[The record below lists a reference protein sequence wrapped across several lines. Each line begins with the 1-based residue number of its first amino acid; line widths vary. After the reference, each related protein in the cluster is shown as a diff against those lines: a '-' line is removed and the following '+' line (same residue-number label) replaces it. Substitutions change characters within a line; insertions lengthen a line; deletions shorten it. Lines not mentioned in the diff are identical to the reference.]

1 MVAMVARTQDGG
13 EGRWDDVRVFLAT
26 FRLRSLGA
34 AAVRLGVDTST
45 VSRRLTALETALGAQ
60 LFDRSREG
68 LVPRRAAEL
77 LLPSAE
83 AMEAAHAR
91 LGRDASGKETTA
103 EGVVRVS
110 AAPGIM
116 ETFVAPAVAR
126 LRARHPGLTLE
137 LDGSARVV
145 DLTRHEADLALRSTK
160 PQGAEL
166 VMTKLASATWVPVAS
181 PALVKELG
189 IVQSWADP
197 TWIVWDRELSS
208 FAPSRWQA
216 QHAGKAPIALRTSHA
231 GSQMAA
237 LRAGA
242 GVALVPDLYAA
253 AYGLEKVRYAK
264 RLKESAAQL
273 PVDDLW
279 LVAHRTMRGVAR
291 VDAVWDFIVAEVR
304 GAVGKR
310 S

>member
-1 MVAMVARTQDGG
+1 MKGMVAKKQDDS
-13 EGRWDDVRVFLAT
+13 EGRWDDVRIFLAA

-45 VSRRLTALETALGAQ
+45 VSRRLTALEGALGAQ
-60 LFDRSREG
+60 LFDRGREG
-68 LVPRRAAEL
+68 LVPRRAAEI

-91 LGRDASGKETTA
+91 LTRDASGKELTA

-116 ETFVAPAVAR
+116 ETFVAPALVR

-137 LDGSARVV
+137 LDASARVV
-145 DLTRHEADLALRSTK
+145 DLTRHEAELALRSTK

-166 VMTKLASATWVPVAS
+166 VMTKVASATWVPVAS
-181 PALVKELG
+181 PARVKELG
-189 IVQSWADP
+189 VVQSWADLA
-197 TWIVWDRELSS
+197 WIVWDRELAS

-237 LRAGA
+237 LRAGG
-242 GVALVPDLYAA
+242 GVALVPNLYAA
-253 AYGLEKVRYAK
+253 AYGLERVRHSK
-264 RLKESAAQL
+264 RLNESVAQL

-304 GAVGKR
+304 AAVATLR
-310 S
+310 